1 MVLSLAQQKLAEKE
15 MTTGIKDKEA
25 EKNQMPKEE
34 EIQHSTEVMM
44 HSLHS

>member
-1 MVLSLAQQKLAEKE
+1 

-25 EKNQMPKEE
+25 GKNLTPKEE
-34 EIQHSTEVMM
+34 EIKHSTEGMM

>member
-1 MVLSLAQQKLAEKE
+1 LEEKE

-25 EKNQMPKEE
+25 GKNLMTKEE
-34 EIQHSTEVMM
+34 EIQDSTEGMM